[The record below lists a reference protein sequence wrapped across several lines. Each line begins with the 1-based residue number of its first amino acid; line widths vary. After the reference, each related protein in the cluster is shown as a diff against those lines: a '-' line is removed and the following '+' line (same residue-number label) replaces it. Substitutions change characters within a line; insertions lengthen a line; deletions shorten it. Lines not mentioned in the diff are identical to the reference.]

1 MDFYLFWASAG
12 QPSLCWPDNLL
23 LGFCSLLSF
32 HCSFGLSFF
41 IAHLASRLSDYFG
54 KITVGE
60 LIAISAVIFSGFVF
74 AL

>member
-32 HCSFGLSFF
+32 HCSFVFF
-41 IAHLASRLSDYFG
+41 AWV
-54 KITVGE
+54 ITLTKLPSE
-60 LIAISAVIFSGFVF
+60 NLIAISAVIFLGLCFV
-74 AL
+74 L